1 MEYEE
6 HEKRAWSVDFCRT
19 EPSMLVSGSDDC
31 KVKRNSEHVFSQVYV
46 LPNLVFGKK
55 IIVFLNVK
63 KI

>member
-31 KVKRNSEHVFSQVYV
+31 KVNKNSEYVVSQ
-46 LPNLVFGKK
+46 
-55 IIVFLNVK
+55 I
-63 KI
+63 